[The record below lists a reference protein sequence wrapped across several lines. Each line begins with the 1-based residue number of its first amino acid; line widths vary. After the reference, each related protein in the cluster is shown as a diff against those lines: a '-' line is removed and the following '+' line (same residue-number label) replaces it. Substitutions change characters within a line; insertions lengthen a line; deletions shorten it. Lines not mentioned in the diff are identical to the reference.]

1 MMPVPQERTRMIKRI
16 FLVILMLS
24 LMLSG
29 CVQPTPNLT
38 QSPSTPRPTDT
49 EQPLPAETEQTL
61 TSEMDE
67 PSPEETAAPVPA
79 VIEPSPLYKTNIFE
93 DGGGWAIPF
102 DHSAVYNT
110 SDFGVHWVE
119 VSPPDLKSINEF
131 GPIYSEFLDGE
142 HGWICQTTGEA
153 ASNLFITA
161 DKGSTWTQASFD
173 YFPCGQLSFANEA
186 EGGMLS
192 DLGVAAGSQYV
203 SVSMTDDGGLTW
215 QQTFTHEPASL
226 DDRGLPSSGI
236 KNEFVLLN
244 SNIALVGGSVP
255 ISGSLYLYRTQTGGD
270 SWSQAGCSG
279 LPDADESELTVVD
292 LDRVGVPDVIVSVR
306 SYPFDVESINT
317 NFCLT
322 TDAGAT
328 WEYLSTL
335 PDIEFSD
342 FGSLSTGLA
351 YGNGKLYLTQD
362 GAKSWQEIDPGLD
375 TSETAVLLNVVNDD
389 LVYLTTTLDPVTL
402 DQNLLYKSENAGID
416 WEIVPVSIDD

>member
-1 MMPVPQERTRMIKRI
+1 MNKRI

-24 LMLSG
+24 FMLSG
-29 CVQPTPNLT
+29 CVQPILTPT
-38 QSPSTPRPTDT
+38 QSPTDT
-49 EQPLPAETEQTL
+49 EQPLPDETEQTAASK
-61 TSEMDE
+61 TEQS
-67 PSPEETAAPVPA
+67 SPEETVVSVPV
-79 VIEPSPLYKTNIFE
+79 VLEPSPLYKTSIFE

-110 SDFGVHWVE
+110 TDFGVHWAE
-119 VSPPDLKSINEF
+119 VSPSDLKSSNEF
-131 GPIYSEFLDGE
+131 GPMYSEFLDGE

-153 ASNLFITA
+153 SSNLFTTS

-203 SVSMTDDGGLTW
+203 SVSITNDGGQTW

-236 KNEFVLLN
+236 KSDFVLLN
-244 SNIALVGGSVP
+244 NNIALVGGSVP
-255 ISGSLYLYRTQTGGD
+255 ISGSLYLYRTQTKGD

-279 LPDADESELTVVD
+279 LPDADEFELTVVD

-306 SYPFDVESINT
+306 SYPFDGEPINT

-328 WEYLSTL
+328 WKYLSSL

-342 FGSLSTGLA
+342 FGSLTTGLA
-351 YGNGKLYLTQD
+351 YGNGKFYLTQD

-375 TSETAVLLNVVNDD
+375 STETAVWLNVVNDD

-402 DQNLLYKSENAGID
+402 EQNLLYKSENAGID
-416 WEIVPVSIDD
+416 WEIVPASIDE